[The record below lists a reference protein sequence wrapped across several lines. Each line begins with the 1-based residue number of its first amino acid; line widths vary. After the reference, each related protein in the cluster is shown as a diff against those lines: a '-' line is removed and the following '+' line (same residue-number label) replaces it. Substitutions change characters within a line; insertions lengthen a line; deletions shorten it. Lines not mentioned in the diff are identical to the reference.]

1 MRAYLVASTVI
12 LASACSQ
19 VDPFTSEER
28 ADIDCLAAITVVEI
42 TNAIRDGTENG
53 MGDAE
58 LAAIRPAKIADA
70 IARLDE
76 KYPNRMDEAYLEYD
90 INNRLGKIEEAIRS
104 SRVRAC
110 VTGGGSMLRVHLK
123 GRPPRNYREAFMTPE
138 ENRQLKVLLD
148 HLFDAGFLM
157 INTCSATL
165 STAMGEAEV
174 DAFVQALERGLSNLG

>member
-1 MRAYLVASTVI
+1 MRAYLVASFVI

-19 VDPFTSEER
+19 VDPFTAEER

-42 TNAIRDGTENG
+42 TNAIRNGTEDG

-104 SRVRAC
+104 DDPLSVESLIMTDTLELGRTCAF
-110 VTGGGSMLRVHLK
+110 GGV
-123 GRPPRNYREAFMTPE
+123 E
-138 ENRQLKVLLD
+138 
-148 HLFDAGFLM
+148 
-157 INTCSATL
+157 
-165 STAMGEAEV
+165 
-174 DAFVQALERGLSNLG
+174 

>member
-19 VDPFTSEER
+19 VDPFTAEER

-42 TNAIRDGTENG
+42 TNAIRNGTENG

-104 SRVRAC
+104 DDPLSVESLIMTDTLELGRTCAF
-110 VTGGGSMLRVHLK
+110 GGV
-123 GRPPRNYREAFMTPE
+123 E
-138 ENRQLKVLLD
+138 
-148 HLFDAGFLM
+148 
-157 INTCSATL
+157 
-165 STAMGEAEV
+165 
-174 DAFVQALERGLSNLG
+174 

>member
-12 LASACSQ
+12 LAAACSQ
-19 VDPFTSEER
+19 VDPFTAEER

-53 MGDAE
+53 LGDAE

-104 SRVRAC
+104 DDPLSVESLIMTDTLELGRTCAF
-110 VTGGGSMLRVHLK
+110 GGV
-123 GRPPRNYREAFMTPE
+123 E
-138 ENRQLKVLLD
+138 
-148 HLFDAGFLM
+148 
-157 INTCSATL
+157 
-165 STAMGEAEV
+165 
-174 DAFVQALERGLSNLG
+174 